1 MGLTMQVHT
10 NSADPSKKLAELRRR
25 KLSGDQARRLAEIRH
40 LHAQSKSLAS
50 SLPADENEALNAG
63 MKEIDELTIA
73 TPPPCGGTHQ
83 LYRMSEL
90 EAELKWAKSLTGD
103 SSKVVVAQ
111 LEQARELG
119 AMRHLATAPDPSIL
133 EELRRDFPNFASVL
147 DFIERRL
154 LLCRLG
160 SAKLFKLPPILL
172 SGPPGVGKTWF
183 TKKLAQLLT
192 DILYAQADMS
202 QSSPSFAIT
211 GLDAAYS
218 TGRPGLIWRIM
229 QNRCASPFIMFD
241 EIDKMPSGGR
251 DGGSGFLLG
260 LLEKSS
266 ATRFQDAAMRL
277 PIDVSAVL
285 WFATCNEVTLLERP
299 VLSRFRVFEIASPNA
314 EQMRRVVES
323 INRELLKAEDWSA
336 AFDPMLPEP
345 VLAAL
350 QEGTP
355 REIKQRLEDAYAS
368 AAEAGR
374 CYLLTEDLIRPQ
386 QSSTYK
392 ISSMGFIDTNKRP

>member
-1 MGLTMQVHT
+1 MF
-10 NSADPSKKLAELRRR
+10 A
-25 KLSGDQARRLAEIRH
+25 
-40 LHAQSKSLAS
+40 
-50 SLPADENEALNAG
+50 PA
-63 MKEIDELTIA
+63 A
-73 TPPPCGGTHQ
+73 T
-83 LYRMSEL
+83 
-90 EAELKWAKSLTGD
+90 
-103 SSKVVVAQ
+103 
-111 LEQARELG
+111 
-119 AMRHLATAPDPSIL
+119 
-133 EELRRDFPNFASVL
+133 
-147 DFIERRL
+147 
-154 LLCRLG
+154 
-160 SAKLFKLPPILL
+160 
-172 SGPPGVGKTWF
+172 
-183 TKKLAQLLT
+183 
-192 DILYAQADMS
+192 
-202 QSSPSFAIT
+202 SFAIT

>member
-1 MGLTMQVHT
+1 MGLTMKVHT

-50 SLPADENEALNAG
+50 SLPADENEALNAV

-90 EAELKWAKSLTGD
+90 EAELKWARSLTGD
-103 SSKVVVAQ
+103 SSKVVFDQ
-111 LEQARELG
+111 LEQARKLG
-119 AMRHLATAPDPSIL
+119 AMRHLATAPDPSIMK
-133 EELRRDFPNFASVL
+133 ELRRDFPNFSSVL

-183 TKKLAQLLT
+183 TKKLARLLT
-192 DILYAQADMS
+192 DIPYAQADMS

-218 TGRPGLIWRIM
+218 TGRPGLIWRTM

-241 EIDKMPSGGR
+241 EIDKMSSGGR

-323 INRELLKAEDWSA
+323 INRELLTSEDWSV
-336 AFDPMLPEP
+336 AFAPLLPEP

>member
-10 NSADPSKKLAELRRR
+10 NSADPSKKLAELRRL

-40 LHAQSKSLAS
+40 LHDHSKSLAS
-50 SLPADENEALNAG
+50 SLPADENGALDAV
-63 MKEIDELTIA
+63 MREIDESAIDT
-73 TPPPCGGTHQ
+73 TPSCGGTHQ

-90 EAELKWAKSLTGD
+90 EVELKWARSMSGD
-103 SSKVVVAQ
+103 SSKVVVDQ
-111 LEQARELG
+111 LERARELG
-119 AMRHLATAPDPSIL
+119 AMRHLATASDPAIL
-133 EELRRDFPNFASVL
+133 DVLRRDFPNFSCVL

-160 SAKLFKLPPILL
+160 SAKTFKLPPILL
-172 SGPPGVGKTWF
+172 AGPPGVGKTWF
-183 TKKLAQLLT
+183 TKKFAQLLI
-192 DILYAQADMS
+192 DIPYAQADMS

-218 TGRPGLIWRIM
+218 TGRPGLIWRTM

-299 VLSRFRVFEIASPNA
+299 VLSRFRVFEIASPSA

-323 INRELLKAEDWSA
+323 INRELLTSEDWSA
-336 AFDPMLPEP
+336 AFDPLLPEA

-350 QEGTP
+350 QDGTP

-374 CYLLTEDLIRPQ
+374 CCLLIEDLNRPLGA
-386 QSSTYK
+386 SINKT
-392 ISSMGFIDTNKRP
+392 SSMGFVDTNKRP